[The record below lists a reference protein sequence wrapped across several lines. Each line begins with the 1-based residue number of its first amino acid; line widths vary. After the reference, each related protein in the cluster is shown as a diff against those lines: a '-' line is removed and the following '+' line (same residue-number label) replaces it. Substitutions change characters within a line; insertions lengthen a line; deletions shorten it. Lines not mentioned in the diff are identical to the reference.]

1 MQHLKSQ
8 GYAIALGLHPKGTSQ
23 YSEQD
28 LNTFTRLVH
37 QPEVTVL
44 GEVGLDY
51 TADPSTWGHQHVT
64 LDRVLKHLQP
74 SQVLVLH
81 ARGAYYQLLFQLKG
95 TIRPEQIIHL
105 HCFEGNQQL
114 FADWI
119 GEFPNTYF
127 GFTGLVQLFS
137 ESKKQALRSIP
148 ESRLLVETDSRFSRF
163 EALPPALVGMVAKMV
178 AYVRGCTW
186 KEVP

>member
-1 MQHLKSQ
+1 MLRSPGASVDDLCKLIQSDREYRVRLTGGVVIFCDPQTYPTKEEIKHLKSH
-8 GYAIALGLHPKGTSQ
+8 GYAIALSLHRKGTNQ

-28 LNTFTRLVH
+28 LKTFTRLVH

-51 TADPSTWGHQHVT
+51 TADPSTWGQQHVT

-95 TIRPEQIIHL
+95 TIRPEQRIHL
-105 HCFEGNQQL
+105 HCFEGNQVVCRLDRGVPQH
-114 FADWI
+114 I
-119 GEFPNTYF
+119 H
-127 GFTGLVQLFS
+127 V
-137 ESKKQALRSIP
+137 LRVHWPS
-148 ESRLLVETDSRFSRF
+148 
-163 EALPPALVGMVAKMV
+163 PAL
-178 AYVRGCTW
+178 
-186 KEVP
+186 